1 MPSGAVF
8 IRNDICYCLSELFL
22 FMKRTMKSN
31 ITAELTIPKQ
41 TRYLV
46 PIELG
51 KVERHVIPT

>member
-8 IRNDICYCLSELFL
+8 IRNDICYQLSEPFL
-22 FMKRTMKSN
+22 IMNRTMKSN
-31 ITAELTIPKQ
+31 ITAELTIPQQ